1 MDGPRDSLS
10 ERTGMLQAQGGDYTS
25 IGGLGDDGRGRCGG
39 DVASLCRHLSRSEQD
54 VDIYEI
60 GIY

>member
-1 MDGPRDSLS
+1 
-10 ERTGMLQAQGGDYTS
+10 MLQAQGGDYTS